1 MKSKKINNLL
11 HIKTRK
17 VKKKINNL
25 NIIIIPFREQKE
37 CNRNE
42 QLKEFLNHMKK
53 FFKNN
58 YIKIFIIEQ
67 NKDNKNFNRGKLLN
81 IGFIEANKYYN
92 YESSIFHDVDLLPSK
107 QALEYYSKNIKSGQQ
122 IHMINGYDYEN
133 YKNNG
138 SYNDI
143 FFGGVTMINNIDFKN
158 ANGFPNDAWGWGGE
172 DDQMRLRIKGIN
184 KLNIFRPKIPAYLDI
199 HNINNGKGISNNKI
213 NDHRNKI
220 TDNFKY
226 INGLTDI
233 EYSIISSEKEK
244 LNTIITL
251 HHLLVNI

>member
-1 MKSKKINNLL
+1 
-11 HIKTRK
+11 
-17 VKKKINNL
+17 
-25 NIIIIPFREQKE
+25 
-37 CNRNE
+37 
-42 QLKEFLNHMKK
+42 
-53 FFKNN
+53 
-58 YIKIFIIEQ
+58 
-67 NKDNKNFNRGKLLN
+67 
-81 IGFIEANKYYN
+81 YYN
-92 YESSIFHDVDLLPSK
+92 YESSIFHDVDLLPSE
-107 QALEYYSKNIKSGQQ
+107 QALEYYSKNIKSGEQ

-133 YKNNG
+133 HKNNG

-143 FFGGVTMINNIDFKN
+143 LFGGVTMINNIDFKN

-172 DDQMRLRIKGIN
+172 DDQIRLRLQGIN

-199 HNINNGKGISNNKI
+199 HVINNGKGIYNNKI

-220 TDNFKY
+220 TNNFKH